1 VKHYPKSSNK
11 STESKITTESVIKTI
26 TTTDIATTTS
36 SLSDS
41 EIEERL
47 QVYRPE
53 LRETMRNEIF
63 QSMEDRRLEIE
74 RESKRKK

>member
-11 STESKITTESVIKTI
+11 STTSKSKTTESVLTAI
-26 TTTDIATTTS
+26 TTTDTATTTS
-36 SLSDS
+36 SLSDR

-53 LRETMRNEIF
+53 LREIMRNEII
-63 QSMEDRRLEIE
+63 QRMEDRRLQIE
-74 RESKRKK
+74 NERKRK